1 MQPPIV
7 YYSREMENISFRTT
21 VLPMSD
27 RLFRLALRITMNRAE
42 AEDVVQDTLLKVWE
56 QRSQWEQINS
66 LEAFAIAIC
75 RNRALDVA
83 KRFGRNTASL
93 DKVDNGQ
100 WSMFNAQSELEARE
114 QVSLVRRLMDDLP
127 EVQRTIML
135 LRDIE
140 GKTYQ
145 EIAQMLGISETQ
157 VKVYLHRAR
166 TKVKKGIEIRD

>member
-1 MQPPIV
+1 
-7 YYSREMENISFRTT
+7 MENISFRTT
-21 VLPMSD
+21 VLPLSD

-75 RNRALDVA
+75 RNRALDVL
-83 KRFGRNTASL
+83 KRAGRNTKSL
-93 DKVDNGQ
+93 DEVDDVQ
-100 WSMFNAQSELEARE
+100 SPAFNVQSSIEARE
-114 QVSLVRRLMDDLP
+114 QLSLVRRLMDSLP
-127 EVQRTIML
+127 ELQRTIML

-145 EIAQMLGISETQ
+145 EIAQTLDISETQ

-166 TKVKKGIEIRD
+166 TKIKEGLKIEEKG

>member
-1 MQPPIV
+1 
-7 YYSREMENISFRTT
+7 MENISFRTT
-21 VLPMSD
+21 VLPLSD
-27 RLFRLALRITMNRAE
+27 RLYRLALRITMNKAE

-56 QRSQWEQINS
+56 CRDNWNRINN
-66 LEAFAIAIC
+66 LEAFAIATC

-83 KRFGRNTASL
+83 KRAGRDTENL
-93 DKVDNGQ
+93 DEMAHFSSQ
-100 WSMFNAQSELEARE
+100 TPHEQLEARE
-114 QVSLVRRLMDDLP
+114 EISLVRRLMDSLP

-145 EIAQMLGISETQ
+145 EIAQTLDISESQ

-166 TKVKKGIEIRD
+166 TKIKEWITNT

>member
-1 MQPPIV
+1 MD
-7 YYSREMENISFRTT
+7 NISFRTT
-21 VLPMSD
+21 VLPLGD

-56 QRSQWEQINS
+56 QRSQWEQIDN
-66 LEAFAIAIC
+66 LEAFAIATC
-75 RNRALDVA
+75 RNRALDIA
-83 KRFGRNTASL
+83 KRAGRNTKSL
-93 DKVDNGQ
+93 DEVETSHLTPLTSQ
-100 WSMFNAQSELEARE
+100 PSLEARE
-114 QVSLVRRLMDDLP
+114 QLSLVKRLMDSLP

-145 EIAQMLGISETQ
+145 EIAESLGISETQ

-166 TKVKKGIEIRD
+166 TKIKKWIINT

>member
-1 MQPPIV
+1 MD
-7 YYSREMENISFRTT
+7 NISFRTT
-21 VLPMSD
+21 VLPLSD

-56 QRSQWEQINS
+56 QRSQWEQINN

-75 RNRALDVA
+75 RNRALDLLKRAGRDTEKLDEMVHFSNQTPHEQLVA
-83 KRFGRNTASL
+83 NEEISL
-93 DKVDNGQ
+93 I
-100 WSMFNAQSELEARE
+100 
-114 QVSLVRRLMDDLP
+114 RRLMDDLP

-145 EIAQMLGISETQ
+145 EIAETLNISETQ

-166 TKVKKGIEIRD
+166 TKIKQWIINT

>member
-1 MQPPIV
+1 
-7 YYSREMENISFRTT
+7 MENISFRTT
-21 VLPMSD
+21 VLPLSD

-66 LEAFAIAIC
+66 FEAFAIAIC
-75 RNRALDVA
+75 RNRALDVL
-83 KRFGRNTASL
+83 KRAGLNTKSL
-93 DKVDNGQ
+93 DEVDDVHSAMPNV
-100 WSMFNAQSELEARE
+100 QSSIEARE
-114 QVSLVRRLMDDLP
+114 QLSLVRRLMDSLP
-127 EVQRTIML
+127 ELQRTIML

-145 EIAQMLGISETQ
+145 EIAQTLDISETQ

-166 TKVKKGIEIRD
+166 TKIKEGLKIEEKG

>member
-1 MQPPIV
+1 
-7 YYSREMENISFRTT
+7 MENVSFRTT
-21 VLPMSD
+21 VLPLSD

-56 QRSQWEQINS
+56 QREEWERIDS
-66 LEAFAIAIC
+66 LEAYALTVC
-75 RNRALDVA
+75 RNRALDLL
-83 KRFGRNTASL
+83 KRMGRDTRSL
-93 DKVDNGQ
+93 DEMDG
-100 WSMFNAQSELEARE
+100 SSHATDSGLRRLEARE
-114 QVSLVRRLMDDLP
+114 QLSLVRKFMDGLP

-145 EIAQMLGISETQ
+145 EIAQTIGVSETQ

-166 TKVKKGIEIRD
+166 TKIRKELEITD

>member
-1 MQPPIV
+1 
-7 YYSREMENISFRTT
+7 MENVSFRTT
-21 VLPMSD
+21 VLPLSD

-56 QRSQWEQINS
+56 QREEWERIDS
-66 LEAFAIAIC
+66 LEAYALTVC
-75 RNRALDVA
+75 RNRALDSL
-83 KRFGRNTASL
+83 KRMGRDTRSL
-93 DKVDNGQ
+93 DEMDG
-100 WSMFNAQSELEARE
+100 SSHATDSGLRRLEARE
-114 QVSLVRRLMDDLP
+114 QLSLVRKFMDGLP

-145 EIAQMLGISETQ
+145 EIAQTIGVSETQ

-166 TKVKKGIEIRD
+166 TKIRKELEITD

>member
-1 MQPPIV
+1 
-7 YYSREMENISFRTT
+7 MENVSFRTT
-21 VLPMSD
+21 VLPLSD

-56 QRSQWEQINS
+56 QRDEWEQIKS
-66 LEAFAIAIC
+66 LEAFAMAIC

-83 KRFGRNTASL
+83 KRVGRNTISL
-93 DKVDNGQ
+93 EAIDNRQKTTDNG
-100 WSMFNAQSELEARE
+100 LESLETRE
-114 QVSLVRRLMDDLP
+114 EIYLIRRLMDGLP

-140 GKTYQ
+140 GRAYQ
-145 EIAQMLGISETQ
+145 EIAETLDISETQ

-166 TKVKKGIEIRD
+166 TKIKEKLKHGL